1 MVVDKRLKRQGF
13 ERAKHFFDLSMD
25 YLELNIKP
33 EKEAERQSLIGG
45 IYPGWLNFNMNA
57 INGLNFNIK
66 TLKRFYCYRI
76 LQLSKDKN
84 LPISEY
90 NRYFDLSKSLKY
102 YMDLDKMLEYL
113 DDPKKLM
120 QKLREVAYE
129 TYLKFVQTKD
139 EEEGTDGRMNA
150 KAAAY
155 VEFAHAM
162 LLYDLFVQTGI
173 SVIECLLD
181 DLLEEINTLREQ
193 EGLPVR
199 AERNDEFL
207 SAYIPLSTVPAFLEM
222 EELIRVESRHM
233 IVLYALRTMVQLTE
247 YLSTV
252 RRIKGSR
259 LEQIA
264 APVIAERYDNAIK
277 SMEEGTMSE
286 FLSRFQVSTRG
297 NAVEK
302 HRSFLMHYRDK
313 TLLKRLFSGCYA
325 RNEFLTECQAYL
337 NWMEQWLAR
346 DETWRTEEDAVITD
360 ENHPEINIASIVYSD
375 AEGDFLPDGKVPWDL
390 LRDAL
395 AQVGTGRVA

>member
-1 MVVDKRLKRQGF
+1 MDKRLKLQGF
-13 ERAKHFFDLSMD
+13 EQAKKFFDLSME

-33 EKEAERQSLIGG
+33 MKETARQSLIGG

-57 INGLNFNIK
+57 INGYNFNLK
-66 TLKRFYCYRI
+66 TLKHFFCYRI
-76 LQLSKDKN
+76 LQLSKEEK

-90 NRYFDLSKSLKY
+90 YRFFDLSKSSRY
-102 YMDLDKMLEYL
+102 FMEPDRILEYL
-113 DDPKKLM
+113 ADPVELL
-120 QKLREVAYE
+120 QQLRKVAYE
-129 TYLKFVQTKD
+129 TYLNFVQTKH
-139 EEEGTDGRMNA
+139 EEEETEGRMNA

-162 LLYDLFVQTGI
+162 VLYDLFVQSGI
-173 SVIECLLD
+173 TVIECSLD
-181 DLLEEINTLREQ
+181 DLLEAINTIGEQ

-199 AERNDEFL
+199 AERSEECL
-207 SAYIPLSTVPAFLEM
+207 TVYIPLCTVPDLRVI
-222 EELIRVESRHM
+222 EELIRVESRHV
-233 IVLYALRTMVQLTE
+233 IALYALRTLVQLTE

-252 RRIKGSR
+252 NRISGSR
-259 LEQIA
+259 LELIA

-313 TLLKRLFSGCYA
+313 TLMKRLFSGYYA

-346 DETWRTEEDAVITD
+346 DETWRTEEDAVIAD
-360 ENHPEINIASIVYSD
+360 ENHPEINIASIVYFD